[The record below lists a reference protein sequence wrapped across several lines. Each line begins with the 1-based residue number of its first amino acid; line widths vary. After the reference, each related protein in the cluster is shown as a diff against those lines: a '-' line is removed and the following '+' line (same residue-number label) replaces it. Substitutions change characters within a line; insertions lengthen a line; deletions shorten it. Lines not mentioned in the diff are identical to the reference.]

1 MNYSLLFLI
10 FILCFSYD
18 WNLYSLSTFIF
29 IIFMTTTNKQL
40 MRIISTIFLFISIFF
55 QSLSAQEVTI
65 KGTIN
70 NFGDSIKYIHLSSFN
85 GFQVHKLDN
94 NTFEFKIP
102 GDLPK
107 EQVNHSFMV
116 LSKNEYPTY
125 EELHDEL
132 LSRKEITYERD
143 ALPIIVD
150 DKNMVI
156 TLDAKEKKAYVEDS
170 ELNKQLAEMNALQKQ
185 QREKYKEKKSSLEE
199 ITEWGFNEKI
209 NALNK
214 YPNSLL
220 TVEYLGN
227 FLTNPFMS
235 TGFQELSPAHLD
247 RIEQVIAKVK
257 EQDLSQNKINELQNQ
272 YDMVDYK
279 NKSMTDISFPALKL
293 NNLKNE
299 KLNIK
304 DLYKEADYIVID
316 VWATWCVPCLQQ
328 HPEYE
333 RIAGISKKN
342 IKFIGLSIDQN
353 EDVWKN
359 HLAKEPKKYDNFWLE
374 KSEVKVLEDSL
385 SVQSFPTYMIINTKT
400 GKLAKIRFP
409 LDKLEELLATLE

>member
-1 MNYSLLFLI
+1 MRLFI
-10 FILCFSYD
+10 
-18 WNLYSLSTFIF
+18 
-29 IIFMTTTNKQL
+29 
-40 MRIISTIFLFISIFF
+40 TIFLFISIFF

-65 KGTIN
+65 KGTIS
-70 NFGDSIKYIHLSSFN
+70 NFGDSIKYVHLSSFN
-85 GFQVHKLDN
+85 GFQVHKLSN

-102 GDLPK
+102 GELPK
-107 EQVNHSFMV
+107 EQVNHSFFV
-116 LSKNEYPTY
+116 LCKNEYPTFD
-125 EELHDEL
+125 ELHDEL
-132 LSRKEITYERD
+132 LNRKEITYERD

-150 DKNMVI
+150 NNNMII
-156 TLDAKEKKAYVEDS
+156 TLDAKEKKASVEDS
-170 ELNKQLAEMNALQKQ
+170 ELNKQLAEMNALREQ
-185 QREKYKEKKSSLEE
+185 QRVKYKEKEASLEE

-235 TGFQELSPAHLD
+235 TGFPELSPKHLEQ
-247 RIEQVIAKVK
+247 IEELIAKVK
-257 EQDLSQNKINELQNQ
+257 EQDLSLNKINELQNL
-272 YDMVDYK
+272 YDMVDHK
-279 NKSMTDISFPALKL
+279 NKLMTNIDFPSLKL
-293 NNLKNE
+293 SNLKNE

-342 IKFIGLSIDQN
+342 IKFIGLSIDLK
-353 EDVWKN
+353 EDVWKS
-359 HLAKEPKKYDNFWLE
+359 HLAKEPKKYDNFWLD

-385 SVQSFPTYMIINTKT
+385 SVQSYPTYMIINTKT